1 MRNECT
7 VCVVD
12 IRLAGSQLAH
22 EGRLEV
28 KVGRFWGTVCDDEF
42 DDVDAGVAC
51 FMLGLGYVSAY
62 LYDVL
67 L

>member
-1 MRNECT
+1 VCECT
-7 VCVVD
+7 LRVVD
-12 IRLAGSQLAH
+12 IRLAGSQRAN

-28 KVGRFWGTVCDDEF
+28 KVAGRWGTVCDDFF
-42 DDVDAGVAC
+42 DNVDAGVAC